1 MLGKQPQTI
10 CFNGFILDLSRGCV
24 RRGDKE
30 IRLRPKSFDVL
41 QYLVRNQ
48 GRLISKQEVIR
59 AVWADA
65 FVTDNSLVQCMIE
78 IRRSLGDAAQTMI
91 RTIPRRGYIFDIP
104 VTAASA
110 AEEDRQSAEGATEQ
124 NPVAIAPTGARGHYL
139 FVVVGPNYSC
149 NASFGGCF
157 GFRQDTRTNC
167 RSALGQHS
175 YNRSIAARRTFECAR
190 TGLFRRRND

>member
-91 RTIPRRGYIFDIP
+91 RTIPFKLRSVIEGPPWGEITGSTGNPIRSWRHRALT
-104 VTAASA
+104 VSA
-110 AEEDRQSAEGATEQ
+110 ALA
-124 NPVAIAPTGARGHYL
+124 YL
-139 FVVVGPNYSC
+139 LEKV
-149 NASFGGCF
+149 
-157 GFRQDTRTNC
+157 
-167 RSALGQHS
+167 
-175 YNRSIAARRTFECAR
+175 
-190 TGLFRRRND
+190 